1 MKPRNFDT
9 RLAEIIEGREKAGW
23 LLPLLRLASLGYRAG
38 ISIRDFKNKVINPS
52 SARVDAIVISVGNI
66 SVGGTGKTP
75 VVQTLA
81 KQLLTLG
88 PVAILTRGYRSQVE
102 KHNSFLRI
110 SWDKGMQ
117 ATAAIAGDEA
127 VLLSQT
133 LPNCDVWI
141 GKDRVANAHRAIA
154 QGAKILILDDAMQ
167 YNKLAKDL
175 EIAVVDSSDPLG
187 RMIYLPEG
195 PLRDHPER
203 LRTADLIIV
212 QRIDNEEQFISVETK
227 LRPFTLA
234 PIVGGKLRI
243 DDTSLQGKKIGVFCA
258 IGNPKRFIDTLMN
271 LDCNI
276 VHTWLLRDHSEFK
289 VHDLIEFAT
298 QALALGAECIVC
310 TEKDIVKIPSKVEI
324 TIPIHV
330 LKIQWEPSIRT
341 EAWENFI
348 NKVEDIHERRV

>member
-1 MKPRNFDT
+1 MKPHNLDSH
-9 RLAEIIEGREKAGW
+9 LAEIIEGRKKAGW
-23 LLPLLRLASLGYRAG
+23 LQPLLRLASLGYRSG
-38 ISIRDFKNKVINPS
+38 ISIRDFKNKIIKPAS
-52 SARVDAIVISVGNI
+52 ERVDAVVISVGNI

-75 VVQTLA
+75 VVQALA
-81 KQLLTLG
+81 QQLSTLG
-88 PVAILTRGYRSQVE
+88 PVAILIRGYRSQIE

-154 QGAKILILDDAMQ
+154 QGAKILILDDGMQ
-167 YNKLAKDL
+167 YNSLAKDF
-175 EIAVVDSSDPLG
+175 EIAVVDSADPLG
-187 RMIYLPEG
+187 RMTYLPEG

-203 LRTADLIIV
+203 LRTADLVIV
-212 QRIDNEEQFISVETK
+212 QRIDKEEQFVSAEAK
-227 LRPFTLA
+227 LKPYTQA
-234 PIVGGKLRI
+234 PIIGGKLRI
-243 DDTSLQGKKIGVFCA
+243 EDKTLQGKKIGAFCA
-258 IGNPKRFIDTLMN
+258 IGNPQRFIDTLKK
-271 LDCNI
+271 LDCTV

-289 VHDLIEFAT
+289 DHDLIEFA
-298 QALALGAECIVC
+298 AHARALGAECIVC

-324 TIPIHV
+324 TIPVHA

-341 EAWENFI
+341 DAWENFI